1 MYFNLSTRENK
12 FKSMFA
18 DFSYFLFPSI
28 KFIPGESFLFMELF
42 FWLSSADGER
52 HFSAFLRL
60 FSLFMT
66 PMGLYRLT
74 LYEEKEKFYSYL
86 HTLLQE

>member
-28 KFIPGESFLFMELF
+28 KFIPGESFLFMKLYF
-42 FWLSSADGER
+42 RLSFADSER

-66 PMGLYRLT
+66 PMGIYRMT
-74 LYEEKEKFYSYL
+74 LDEENEKFYSYL
-86 HTLLQE
+86 HTSLQE